1 MRVSRLKVLPTS
13 HPLKMSQLKAILAIL
28 SLAERR
34 RACGLLGLMIIGMI
48 VETLGIGLV
57 VPAIAIFM
65 EEDVGASY
73 PSLRPLLVA
82 LGSPGKQQLV
92 IGGMAAL
99 VLIYTFKTLYLAFL
113 IWQQN
118 KFNNRVQV
126 QLSQRLFRLYLT
138 QPYTFHLQR
147 NSAQLIRNI
156 VNEVGYFLN
165 TGLSAIMIL
174 MTEIL
179 VLLGVVIL
187 LLSVEPLATLG
198 IVLVIGT
205 ACFAFQKITKSRVV
219 RWGKDRQLH
228 DGLRIQQVQ
237 QGLGGAKDVKLLG
250 REQEFLDQ
258 YALHNHATAR
268 ASVNLSILQAMPRL
282 WLELMTII
290 GLATIV
296 LIMSAQGKGAVEVL
310 PTLGLFAVAAFR
322 LLPSITKILVAIQS
336 IRFGESATV
345 MLKEELRLEDEL
357 LPPPSAPRPLK
368 DRIDLQRI
376 SFSYQEATR
385 QALSD
390 LSLVIHRGET
400 VGIVGPS
407 GSGKS
412 SLVDVILGLLSP
424 DAGQILI
431 DDQDI
436 REDPRAWQ
444 NQIGYVPQA
453 IFLTDDTLR
462 RNIAFGLPAE
472 QIDDAAVARAMKSA
486 QLDEFVHSLPEG
498 LETVVGER
506 GIRLSGGQ
514 RQRIG
519 IARALYHDPEVIVLD
534 EATSA
539 LDGSTESEVMDAID
553 ALKGSKTVII
563 VAHRLSTVENCD
575 RIFRL
580 EAGRL
585 METGTPAEILRKIDG
600 TSRKSQTDLGLTA

>member
-1 MRVSRLKVLPTS
+1 MVS
-13 HPLKMSQLKAILAIL
+13 QIKAILAIL
-28 SLAERR
+28 SPAERH
-34 RACGLLGLMIIGMI
+34 RAYGLLGLMIIGMV

-65 EEDVGASY
+65 EKDICASY
-73 PSLRPLLVA
+73 PALRPLLIA
-82 LGSPGKQQLV
+82 LGSPDKQQLV
-92 IGGMAAL
+92 VGGMVAL
-99 VLIYTFKTLYLAFL
+99 VLIYTFKTVYLAFL

-118 KFNNRVQV
+118 KFNNQVQV
-126 QLSQRLFRLYLT
+126 QLSQRLFTLYLR

-156 VNEVGYFLN
+156 VNEVGYFLS
-165 TGLSAIMIL
+165 TGLSSIMMLI
-174 MTEIL
+174 TESL
-179 VLLGVVIL
+179 VLLGIVIL
-187 LLSVEPLATLG
+187 LLSMEPYGTLG

-205 ACFAFQKITKSRVV
+205 ACFAFQKVTKSRVV
-219 RWGKDRQLH
+219 RWGQQRQFH

-250 REQEFLDQ
+250 REQDFLDQ
-258 YALHNHATAR
+258 YAVHNFATAR
-268 ASVNLSILQAMPRL
+268 ATVNLSILQAMPRL
-282 WLELMTII
+282 WLELMTVI

-296 LIMSAQGKGAVEVL
+296 LIMSLQGKGAAEVL

-322 LLPSITKILVAIQS
+322 LMPSITKILVAAQA
-336 IRFGESATV
+336 IRFGGSATH
-345 MLKEELRLEDEL
+345 MLKEELRLEVEPQTLIIEPRSFKDSIEL
-357 LPPPSAPRPLK
+357 RE
-368 DRIDLQRI
+368 I
-376 SFSYQEATR
+376 SFSYQDATR
-385 QALSD
+385 HALSD

-412 SLVDVILGLLSP
+412 SLVDVILGLLTP

-431 DDQDI
+431 DGRDI
-436 REDPRAWQ
+436 RESSRAWQ

-472 QIDDAAVARAMKSA
+472 QIDEAAVARAMKSA
-486 QLDEFVHSLPEG
+486 QLDEFVRSLPEG

-563 VAHRLSTVENCD
+563 VAHRLSTVEKCD

-580 EAGRL
+580 QDGKLVDTDTA
-585 METGTPAEILRKIDG
+585 AEILRKIDL
-600 TSRKSQTDLGLTA
+600 SRKSHSNLGYTA

>member
-1 MRVSRLKVLPTS
+1 
-13 HPLKMSQLKAILAIL
+13 MSQIKAILAIL
-28 SLAERR
+28 SPAERR
-34 RACGLLGLMIIGMI
+34 HAYGLLGLMIVGMV

-65 EEDVGASY
+65 EDDVGTAY
-73 PSLRPLLVA
+73 PVLRPLLVA
-82 LGSPGKQQLV
+82 LGSPDKHNLV
-92 IGGMAAL
+92 IGGMAVL
-99 VLIYTFKTLYLAFL
+99 VLIYGFKTLYLAFL

-118 KFNNRVQV
+118 QFNNRVQV
-126 QLSQRLFRLYLT
+126 QLSQRLFTLYLR

-174 MTEIL
+174 VTETL
-179 VLLGVVIL
+179 VLLGIVSL
-187 LLSVEPLATLG
+187 LLVMEPLGTLG
-198 IVLVIGT
+198 IVFVIGS
-205 ACFAFQKITKSRVV
+205 ACFAFQKITKSKVV
-219 RWGKDRQLH
+219 RWGKERQFH

-250 REQEFLDQ
+250 REQDFLDQ
-258 YALHNHATAR
+258 YAIHNRATAR
-268 ASVNLSILQAMPRL
+268 ASVSLSILQSMPRL
-282 WLELMTII
+282 WLELMTVI

-322 LLPSITKILVAIQS
+322 LLPSITKILVAAQS
-336 IRFGESATV
+336 VRFGGSATH
-345 MLKEELRLEDEL
+345 MLKAEL
-357 LPPPSAPRPLK
+357 LLEVEPDPPIREPWTLK
-368 DRIDLQRI
+368 DRIELDRI
-376 SFSYQEATR
+376 SFSYQDATR
-385 QALSD
+385 HALD
-390 LSLVIHRGET
+390 QLSLTIHRGET

-412 SLVDVILGLLSP
+412 SLVDVILGLLTP

-431 DDQDI
+431 DGRDI
-436 REDPRAWQ
+436 RENPRAWQ

-462 RNIAFGLPAE
+462 RNIAFGLPAD
-472 QIDDAAVARAMKSA
+472 QIDDAAIAKAMKSS
-486 QLDEFVHSLPEG
+486 QLNDFVHSLPEG
-498 LETVVGER
+498 LETIVGER

-519 IARALYHDPEVIVLD
+519 IARALYHDPGVIVLD

-580 EAGRL
+580 EAGKL
-585 METGTPAEILRKIDG
+585 VETGTPAEILRKLTG
-600 TSRKSQTDLGLTA
+600 PSTKPQPDLGLTA

>member
-1 MRVSRLKVLPTS
+1 
-13 HPLKMSQLKAILAIL
+13 MSQIKAILAIL
-28 SLAERR
+28 SPAERR
-34 RACGLLGLMIIGMI
+34 RAYGLLGLMIIGMV

-65 EEDVGASY
+65 EEDVGATY
-73 PSLRPLLVA
+73 PRLRPLLVA
-82 LGSPGKQQLV
+82 LGSPGKQSLV

-99 VLIYTFKTLYLAFL
+99 VVIYIFKTVYLAFL

-156 VNEVGYFLN
+156 VNEVGYFLS
-165 TGLSAIMIL
+165 TGLNAIMIL
-174 MTEIL
+174 MTETL
-179 VLLGVVIL
+179 VLLGILTL
-187 LLSVEPLATLG
+187 LLTVEPLGTLG

-205 ACFAFQKITKSRVV
+205 ACFAFQKITKSRVA

-228 DGLRIQQVQ
+228 DGMRIQQVQ

-250 REQEFLDQ
+250 REQDFLDQ
-258 YALHNHATAR
+258 YALHNQATAR
-268 ASVNLSILQAMPRL
+268 ATVNLSILQSMPRL
-282 WLELMTII
+282 WLELMTVI

-322 LLPSITKILVAIQS
+322 LLPSITKILVAVQS
-336 IRFGESATV
+336 IRFGESATA
-345 MLKEELRLEDEL
+345 MLKQELRLEDEL
-357 LPPPSAPRPLK
+357 LPPPPAPRPLT
-368 DRIDLQRI
+368 DRIELKDI
-376 SFSYQEATR
+376 SFSYQDATR

-412 SLVDVILGLLSP
+412 SLVDVILGLLTP

-431 DDQDI
+431 DGHDI
-436 REDPRAWQ
+436 RESPRTWQ

-462 RNIAFGLPAE
+462 RNIAFGLPAK
-472 QIDDAAVARAMKSA
+472 QIDEAAVARAMKSA
-486 QLDEFVHSLPEG
+486 QLDEFVRSLPEA
-498 LETVVGER
+498 LETIVGER

-580 EAGRL
+580 EAGKL
-585 METGTPAEILRKIDG
+585 METGTPDEILRKING
-600 TSRKSQTDLGLTA
+600 SSSKQQPDLGLTA

>member
-1 MRVSRLKVLPTS
+1 
-13 HPLKMSQLKAILAIL
+13 MSQIKAILAIL
-28 SLAERR
+28 SPAERR
-34 RACGLLGLMIIGMI
+34 RAYSLLGLMIIGMV

-65 EEDVGASY
+65 EDDVGATY
-73 PSLRPLLVA
+73 PALRPLLLA

-126 QLSQRLFRLYLT
+126 QLSQRLFSLYLR

-156 VNEVGYFLN
+156 VNEVGYFLS

-174 MTEIL
+174 MTEVL
-179 VLLGVVIL
+179 VLAGIVTL
-187 LLSVEPLATLG
+187 LLTMEPLGTLG
-198 IVLVIGT
+198 IAFVIGG
-205 ACFAFQKITKSRVV
+205 ACFAFQKATKSRVV
-219 RWGKDRQLH
+219 RWGQQRQFH

-250 REQEFLDQ
+250 REQDFLDQ
-258 YALHNHATAR
+258 YALHNRATAR
-268 ASVNLSILQAMPRL
+268 ATVNLSILQSMPRL
-282 WLELMTII
+282 WLELMTVI

-322 LLPSITKILVAIQS
+322 LMPSITKILVSAQS
-336 IRFGESATV
+336 IRFGESATR
-345 MLKEELRLEDEL
+345 MLKEELRLEVE
-357 LPPPSAPRPLK
+357 PHAPILEPWALK
-368 DRIDLQRI
+368 DRIELKGI
-376 SFSYQEATR
+376 SFSYQDAAR
-385 QALSD
+385 HALSD
-390 LSLVIHRGET
+390 LSLTIQRGET

-412 SLVDVILGLLSP
+412 SLVDVILGLLTP
-424 DAGQILI
+424 DSGQILI
-431 DDQDI
+431 DGHDI
-436 REDPRAWQ
+436 RESPRAWQ

-462 RNIAFGLPAE
+462 RNIAFGLPAQ
-472 QIDDAAVARAMKSA
+472 QIDDAAVAKAMKSA
-486 QLDEFVHSLPEG
+486 QLDEFVHSLPDG
-498 LETVVGER
+498 LETIVGER

-539 LDGSTESEVMDAID
+539 LDGPTETEVMDAID

-580 EAGRL
+580 EAGKL
-585 METGTPAEILRKIDG
+585 METGTPAEILRKLTGPSTKPPI
-600 TSRKSQTDLGLTA
+600 DLGLTA

>member
-1 MRVSRLKVLPTS
+1 MS
-13 HPLKMSQLKAILAIL
+13 HIKAILVIL
-28 SLAERR
+28 APAERR
-34 RACGLLGLMIIGMI
+34 HAYSLLGLMIIGMI

-65 EEDVGASY
+65 EEDVAASY

-82 LGSPGKQQLV
+82 LGSPTKQQLV
-92 IGGMAAL
+92 LGGMAAL
-99 VLIYTFKTLYLAFL
+99 ALIYTFKTLYLAFL
-113 IWQQN
+113 IWRQN

-126 QLSQRLFRLYLT
+126 QLSQRLFTLYLR

-174 MTEIL
+174 ITESL
-179 VLLGVVIL
+179 VLLGIVTL
-187 LLSVEPLATLG
+187 LLTVEPWGTLG
-198 IVLVIGT
+198 IVLVIGI
-205 ACFAFQKITKSRVV
+205 ACYAFQKFTKSRVV
-219 RWGKDRQLH
+219 RWGVDRQLH

-250 REQEFLDQ
+250 REQDFLDQ
-258 YALHNHATAR
+258 YAIHNQATAR

-282 WLELMTII
+282 WLELMTVI

-296 LIMSAQGKGAVEVL
+296 LIMAAQGKEAAQVI

-322 LLPSITKILVAIQS
+322 LLPSITKILISAQA
-336 IRFGESATV
+336 IRFGESATR
-345 MLKEELRLEDEL
+345 MLKQELQLEDEVL
-357 LPPPSAPRPLK
+357 VPTAGSWALK
-368 DRIDLQRI
+368 DRIELQHI
-376 SFSYQEATR
+376 SFSYQDSTR

-412 SLVDVILGLLSP
+412 SLVDVILGLLTP
-424 DAGQILI
+424 DRGQILI
-431 DDQDI
+431 DDHEI
-436 REDPRAWQ
+436 RESPRAWQ

-472 QIDDAAVARAMKSA
+472 QIDEAAVARAMKSA
-486 QLDEFVHSLPEG
+486 QLAEFIQSLPEG
-498 LETVVGER
+498 LETIVGER

-580 EAGRL
+580 EDGRL
-585 METGTPAEILRKIDG
+585 METGSPAEILRKIDG
-600 TSRKSQTDLGLTA
+600 TSYKSPPDLGLTA